1 MIKKQEKS
9 KKIKG
14 INNFGAVMYAS
25 FNRFLC
31 LLSSNC
37 NTGISF
43 HGVVQNIFIFPWQTM
58 TYINRK
64 FPS

>member
-25 FNRFLC
+25 FDRFL
-31 LLSSNC
+31 LS
-37 NTGISF
+37 
-43 HGVVQNIFIFPWQTM
+43 FI
-58 TYINRK
+58 I
-64 FPS
+64 